1 MKRIRKA
8 FGWYVRDGGSPFG
21 GQGAVRGIGCILI
34 LISTLVGCSPEKQTD
49 ETLLWEYYKGF
60 TYPPQLFDSL
70 SRLAKEPVTKQFFAG
85 LKCFEKY
92 SQDEK
97 VDCYDSALNIF
108 ADIQK
113 NYPDSY
119 LGHLG
124 MGLLI
129 TEKGMAEGVDSLF
142 HAATVHYE
150 TALKKQ
156 PNHAALYY
164 YHGRNDY
171 NRNKNVVNE
180 NAIKFLDTATILK
193 PDFFK
198 AFERSGRFL
207 SHYMDL
213 AFVSASKNPLAEE
226 NSNSDLAEKFNATF
240 PQAKERVRYLFK
252 RSMEIDP
259 TWFETFQ
266 DISNAHR
273 AYSAKERLDYLETGI
288 AIAQKKKS
296 KDSIRLI
303 KSLANLYYFDLSDY
317 EKARQHY
324 SHWISQYG
332 NATDYVNLAWCQYFL
347 GQNEAVPFLMSQA
360 IKKDNTTMS
369 HFQYALLYKAE
380 GQLAEALQE
389 LDVALA
395 MDNKSPSEAVMKVE
409 RAKLLRLLGKQ
420 KEADDIL
427 KAIAESGKAAEVI
440 QKARA
445 LREAVPK

>member
-1 MKRIRKA
+1 MKKN
-8 FGWYVRDGGSPFG
+8 
-21 GQGAVRGIGCILI
+21 LI
-34 LISTLVGCSPEKQTD
+34 MLLIASFCWMSCDEEKRSD

-70 SRLAKEPVTKQFFAG
+70 SRLAQEPVTKQFFAG

-97 VDCYDSALNIF
+97 VDCYDSARIIF
-108 ADIQK
+108 NDIQR

-124 MGLLI
+124 TGLLI
-129 TEKGMAEGVDSLF
+129 TEKGMIDGTDSLF
-142 HAATVHYE
+142 EIALEHYE
-150 TALKKQ
+150 NAQNIFKQ
-156 PNHAALYY
+156 SQNFKEGHPAIYY

-180 NAIKFLDTATILK
+180 NAIKYLDTATILK

-213 AFVSASKNPLAEE
+213 AFVNANKNPLAET
-226 NSNSDLAEKFNATF
+226 NASSDLAEKFNATF

-266 DISNAHR
+266 DISNAHH
-273 AYSAKERLDYLETGI
+273 AYSAKERLDFLETGI

-296 KDSIRLI
+296 KDSLRLI

-332 NATDYVNLAWCQYFL
+332 NAQDYVNLAWCQYFL
-347 GQNEAVPFLMSQA
+347 GQKEAVPFLMGQA
-360 IKKDNTTMS
+360 INKDNTSMG
-369 HFQYALLYKAE
+369 HFQYALYYKEESQFIDA
-380 GQLAEALQE
+380 LAE
-389 LDVALA
+389 LDLALA
-395 MDNKSPSEAVMKVE
+395 METKSPSEAVINVE
-409 RAKLLRLLGKQ
+409 RAKLLTLLGRK
-420 KEADDIL
+420 KEANEIL
-427 KAIAESGKAAEVI
+427 MGIATSGKKAEVV
-440 QKARA
+440 QKAQV
-445 LREAVPK
+445 LSEEARP

>member
-1 MKRIRKA
+1 MKRAIFILLIA
-8 FGWYVRDGGSPFG
+8 
-21 GQGAVRGIGCILI
+21 AVWM
-34 LISTLVGCSPEKQTD
+34 GCSKEERTD
-49 ETLLWEYYKGF
+49 EDLLWEYYKGF

-70 SRLAKEPVTKQFFAG
+70 SRLAKEPITKQFFSG

-108 ADIQK
+108 TALQK
-113 NYPDSY
+113 TNPDSY

-129 TEKGMAEGVDSLF
+129 TEKGMIEGVDSLF
-142 HAATVHYE
+142 NAATIHYLNAKKAKPGHAAI
-150 TALKKQ
+150 
-156 PNHAALYY
+156 YY

-180 NAIKFLDTATILK
+180 NAIKYLDTATILK

-207 SHYMDL
+207 SHYLDL

-226 NSNSDLAEKFNATF
+226 GSGNDLAQKFNATF
-240 PQAKERVRYLFK
+240 PQARERVRYLFR

-266 DISNAHR
+266 DISNAHH

-296 KDSIRLI
+296 KDSLRLI

-324 SHWISQYG
+324 SHWISLHGVAQ
-332 NATDYVNLAWCQYFL
+332 DYINLAWCQYFL
-347 GQNEAVPFLMSQA
+347 GQREAVPFLMGQA
-360 IKKDNTTMS
+360 IKKDNTSMS
-369 HFQYALLYKAE
+369 HFQYALFFKEE
-380 GQLAEALQE
+380 GQFVEALAELDLALSME
-389 LDVALA
+389 T
-395 MDNKSPSEAVMKVE
+395 KSPPEAVIKVE
-409 RAKLLRLLGKQ
+409 RAKLLTLLGRK
-420 KEADDIL
+420 KDAEGTL
-427 KAIAESGKAAEVI
+427 NAITQSGKTTEVV
-440 QKARA
+440 QKAKA
-445 LREAVPK
+445 LQMTNQ